1 MSPKVTLYI
10 KDGDHDVWTRA
21 RKLAEQSDR
30 SLSDLT
36 TAALVAYVNK
46 EEGVSSEM
54 FERVLRR
61 VTAAVKEEV
70 EKIFGEE
77 PAKEV
82 KTAHRRAGT
91 RRKA

>member
-10 KDGDHDVWTRA
+10 KDGDQEVWDRA
-21 RKLAEQSDR
+21 RRFAEDSDR

-46 EEGVSSEM
+46 EQGVSSEM

-61 VTAAVKEEV
+61 VQAAVKEEV

-77 PAKEV
+77 SAKET
-82 KTAHRRAGT
+82 KTARRRAVT